1 MFFLYNILVP
11 ILSPI
16 WAPWMLFR
24 SWRRKEQPIWK
35 ERTGAYHF
43 AQPDPARPR
52 LWLHAVSVGEVIAA
66 LPILR
71 ELRKRGES
79 VEIILSVT
87 TSSGHQ
93 TAREQAKG
101 LADHL
106 IYFPLDVLRF
116 QMSAMQ
122 QIQPKVVAIME
133 TELWMNHLWSAKVFD
148 AETFLVN
155 GRISDRAFPRSS
167 KIRPFYQTLFKSL
180 DHALMQTP
188 TDAERITSLGAKGV
202 EVFGNSKFDQAAG
215 VPSRTPDEWREELG
229 VSADKKCVVVGS
241 LRAEEF
247 AAVSPAFTE
256 LAARG
261 IQVVIAPRHLERTPE
276 LLQSLGASTSR
287 RSEGGRM
294 VNNLLVLDTY
304 GELGEVYAVANLA
317 IIGGGFA
324 DLGGQNLI
332 QPMALGVPVVCGPH
346 MQNFRDVAEAAVA
359 AGAARKSS
367 PATLAD
373 DVQSWL
379 ADGGQ
384 LAKSAAAARTIVAT
398 NVGASARYADVLMKA
413 LTSPAKNV

>member
-11 ILSPI
+11 ILSPM

-24 SWRRKEQPIWK
+24 AWRRKEQPFWK
-35 ERTGAYHF
+35 ERTGSYHF
-43 AQPDPARPR
+43 AKPDPARPR

-71 ELRKRGES
+71 ELRKRDNS
-79 VEIILSVT
+79 IEIILSVT

-122 QIQPKVVAIME
+122 QIQPRVVAIME
-133 TELWMNHLWSAKVFD
+133 TELWMNHVWSAKVFD
-148 AETFLVN
+148 AETYLIN
-155 GRISDRAFPRSS
+155 GRISDRAYPRSS

-188 TDAERITSLGAKGV
+188 VDAERITALGAKGV
-202 EVFGNSKFDQAAG
+202 EVFGNSKFDQAVG
-215 VPSRTPDEWREELG
+215 VPSRTPDAWREDLG
-229 VSADKKCVVVGS
+229 VTPERKCVVVGS

-247 AAVSPAFTE
+247 ATVGPALMQ

-276 LLQSLGASTSR
+276 LLDILGAGTPR
-287 RSEGGRM
+287 RSQGGRM
-294 VNNLLVLDTY
+294 ADNLLVLDTY
-304 GELGEVYAVANLA
+304 GELGEVYAVADLA

-332 QPMALGVPVVCGPH
+332 QPMAVGVPVVCGAH
-346 MQNFRDVAEAAVA
+346 MQNFRDVAEAAIA

-367 PATLAD
+367 PATLAN
-373 DVQSWL
+373 DVEQWL
-379 ADGGQ
+379 SDGEQ
-384 LAKSAAAARTIVAT
+384 LDQSAAAARAIVAA
-398 NVGASARYADVLMKA
+398 NVGASARYADALLRA
-413 LTSPAKNV
+413 LTSPIKNV

>member
-1 MFFLYNILVP
+1 MFFLYNFLVP

-24 SWRRKEQPIWK
+24 SWRRKEQPVWK
-35 ERTGAYHF
+35 ERTGTYNF
-43 AQPDPARPR
+43 AKPDPDRPR

-71 ELRKRGES
+71 ELKSRGENIE
-79 VEIILSVT
+79 VVLSVT

-106 IYFPLDVLRF
+106 IYFPIDVLRF

-122 QIQPKVVAIME
+122 QMQPKVVAIME

-148 AETFLVN
+148 AETFLIN

-188 TDAERITSLGAKGV
+188 RDAERITSLGAKGV
-202 EVFGNSKFDQAAG
+202 EVLGNSKFDQAAAMASKS
-215 VPSRTPDEWREELG
+215 PNEWRAELG
-229 VSADKKCVVVGS
+229 VEPGRKCVTVGS
-241 LRAEEF
+241 MRAEEF
-247 AAVSPAFTE
+247 ASVGPALID
-256 LAARG
+256 LARQG
-261 IQVVIAPRHLERTPE
+261 IQVVVAPRHLERAPE
-276 LLQSLGASTSR
+276 LLAVLGPETPR

-294 VNNLLVLDTY
+294 AGNLLILDTY
-304 GELGEVYAVANLA
+304 GELGEVYGIADLAV
-317 IIGGGFA
+317 IGGGFA

-346 MQNFRDVAEAAVA
+346 MQNFRDVAEAAVT
-359 AGAARKSS
+359 AGAAVFSS
-367 PATLAD
+367 AATLAD
-373 DVQSWL
+373 DVRRL
-379 ADGGQ
+379 LDDPERR
-384 LAKSAAAARTIVAT
+384 AAASASARELVTT
-398 NVGASARYADVLMKA
+398 NLGASARYVDA
-413 LTSPAKNV
+413 LLRAITAGSKNV